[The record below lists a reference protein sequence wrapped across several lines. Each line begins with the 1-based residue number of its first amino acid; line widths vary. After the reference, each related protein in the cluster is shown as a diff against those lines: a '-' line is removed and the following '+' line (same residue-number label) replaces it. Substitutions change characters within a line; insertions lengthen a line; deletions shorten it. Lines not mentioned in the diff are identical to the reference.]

1 MSWITTKL
9 LAYVSGGLLACL
21 LGLGLVTWNLSA
33 DLALAKSN
41 NALLTAQNNMA
52 VSANIASTAMIETL
66 KTQNEQL
73 LLKRAAEAKEVEQL
87 IADSKRKQEA
97 AVAYL
102 AKQNEVIRKLSKR
115 ADCLVAMQTP
125 ICPAI
130 VAELRKRS

>member
-1 MSWITTKL
+1 MSWITTRVL
-9 LAYVSGGLLACL
+9 GWALAAAVLWGVAASVATYVRGNA
-21 LGLGLVTWNLSA
+21 
-33 DLALAKSN
+33 LALAESN
-41 NALLTAQNNMA
+41 IVLLTAQNNMA

-73 LLKRAAEAKEVEQL
+73 LIKRAAEAKEVEQF

-97 AVAYL
+97 AIAYL

-130 VAELRKRS
+130 VAELRKGP